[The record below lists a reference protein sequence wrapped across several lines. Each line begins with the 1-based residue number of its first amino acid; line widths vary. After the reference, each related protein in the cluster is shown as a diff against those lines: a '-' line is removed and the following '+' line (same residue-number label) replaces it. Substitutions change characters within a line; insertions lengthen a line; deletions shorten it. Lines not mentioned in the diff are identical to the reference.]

1 MERLIGDVVLKT
13 EKIGPITT
21 IFFRSGRLLILTDE
35 GLIIRRSGILPLV
48 IG

>member
-1 MERLIGDVVLKT
+1 MERLIGDIVLKT
-13 EKIGPITT
+13 VKIGSITT
-21 IFFRSGRLLILTDE
+21 IFFQSGRLLILTDE